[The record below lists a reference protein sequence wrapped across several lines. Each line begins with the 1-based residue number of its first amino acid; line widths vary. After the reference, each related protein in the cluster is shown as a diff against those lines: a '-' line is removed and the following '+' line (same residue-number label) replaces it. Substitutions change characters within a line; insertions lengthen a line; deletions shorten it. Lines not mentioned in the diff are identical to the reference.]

1 MAKVTNNDVTIC
13 AGNPCELTALS
24 LNCFKL
30 AVLLALYFLLLYL
43 DDVREGLQHQRA
55 LSGTQLTHLPLKLI
69 MRASNAQLVSDPS

>member
-13 AGNPCELTALS
+13 AGNPCELS
-24 LNCFKL
+24 CFKL
-30 AVLLALYFLLLYL
+30 DVLLALYFLLLYL

-69 MRASNAQLVSDPS
+69 KRASNAQLVSDPS